1 MVHAEVCSRQVK
13 IETSSFTRLG
23 TRSSRNSARSFRFL
37 ALALPGNLSSPFSS
51 SFLGSAPLFLQLI
64 EDFFSG
70 DILGDLTVDKLA
82 FWGSTGSTTTAG
94 LVEELSSDLLGLP
107 GPAGREGRR
116 MVSQIRHV
124 S

>member
-1 MVHAEVCSRQVK
+1 MCIYILYMSQTQDNFTGMKFYVSHKITRAKITPHPANITLNKQEPSAHYSLIRRSTTPMRINTAMFSR
-13 IETSSFTRLG
+13 
-23 TRSSRNSARSFRFL
+23 
-37 ALALPGNLSSPFSS
+37 LSTKRH
-51 SFLGSAPLFLQLI
+51 QM
-64 EDFFSG
+64 
-70 DILGDLTVDKLA
+70 
-82 FWGSTGSTTTAG
+82 GSTTTAG